1 MESSAREYSAP
12 GKRKQ
17 EHIMDI
23 AFAIAVI
30 EEKIKNIE
38 ARIEAEADPTG
49 RAVLCIKADAYRE
62 ILAEVEPMAN
72 A

>member
-1 MESSAREYSAP
+1 
-12 GKRKQ
+12 
-17 EHIMDI
+17 MDI

-72 A
+72 V